1 MRAVRAYVV
10 LLALSVCQAMFAQ
23 TFQNEEEYRR
33 WKASLPGVGHVTF
46 DTQEEAPATRGEA
59 TEPQL
64 RGGSQAT
71 CECWH
76 EPDASYST
84 INNNTQWNAS
94 GFNSTDDGSYG
105 PLALPF
111 SYYLYG
117 QYYNSCYINTNGN
130 ISFGHPLT
138 GYAASGFPAGP
149 GGVDGDTVLV
159 APFWADV
166 DLGGSGVNVNRVRFK
181 VTPHALY
188 VNWINVGYYPQ
199 RTDKLNAFQVI
210 ITDGTDPVVPDG
222 ANTSFCYQ
230 DMQWTTGLAN
240 CQGTSDSPQSC
251 TYGTDS
257 YSCNDTGGNGYG
269 FCGNPANVGANKGDG
284 VNYIQFGRFDH
295 PGTDYDGPYGGS
307 DGVSFL
313 DNKNFRF
320 ATDIST
326 GNVPP
331 VITGQSVCDTVILC
345 AGQTQQ
351 ITMDFLSPEPDQT
364 TVPTATCGTLPG
376 FTIVSATTGV
386 TAEIVT
392 EFTPTAADIGYHHV
406 IFQGT
411 DDGTP
416 VMTSTIDVVVWVQV
430 SASMEPGDTTVC
442 SSGAPF
448 ALYDLLGGIPYP
460 GGVWTDPDGL
470 AHNGTFV
477 PGTDA
482 PGEYLYALGSVGSDC
497 YSTSTVTVTVLPSGD
512 AGSDGTA
519 SYCSSDATD
528 DLFTHLGG
536 TPDTGGQWADPQGNS
551 TTGIIDPATAIAGAY
566 TYSVPGTAPCA
577 NVQATVTVSIAQRA
591 EPGQSAAITLCMDAA
606 PLTLLDALNGT
617 PAANGAWTAPGGGSF
632 GNVFNAAAD
641 APGTYTYTIT
651 PLAPCPTL
659 SSTLDIAV
667 DPLPK
672 AGTDGTLELCAN
684 ATSASLFAQLGG
696 PADQGGTWID
706 PSGAIH
712 SGSLDPALQ
721 LSGSYTYVVTGPGTC
736 AHLTDTALVQVT
748 VDPVP
753 VISFIVDPDSGC
765 DPLTVRFTNT
775 TDSALVGGSCVWD
788 LGDQSAQVSECGSF
802 SHEYVQSGWYNVR
815 LTITSPQGCTDHYM
829 KQGAVLVEA
838 APKATMNWAP
848 DVVTEEQHELLF
860 TADDPHASRFVWTLD
875 GDTMS
880 TQRQFGHD
888 FPHVLGGDHRICL
901 AVADRYG
908 CADTACNTVQVIIP
922 ALFVPTSFTPNG
934 DGYNEVFIPVGHDM
948 VEGEHELMIFD
959 RWGQL
964 VFDSVDPEEGWNGGH
979 DNAGEV
985 LPEGIYTWRLIER
998 PFGTADKKDW
1008 FGTVT
1013 LLK

>member
-1 MRAVRAYVV
+1 MNVLRAYTVV
-10 LLALSVCQAMFAQ
+10 LALFAGAALHAQ
-23 TFQNEEEYRR
+23 TYQNEAEYDH
-33 WKASLPGVGHVTF
+33 WKASLPGVAHQVF
-46 DTQEEAPATRGEA
+46 DTHIEAPEARG
-59 TEPQL
+59 TEPGLQL

-94 GFNSTDDGSYG
+94 GFNSSDDGSYG
-105 PLALPF
+105 PVALPF

-117 QYYNSCYINTNGN
+117 QYYNACYINTNGN
-130 ISFGHPLT
+130 ISFGDYVT
-138 GYAASGFPAGP
+138 SFTANGFP
-149 GGVDGDTVLV
+149 VTGDTLV
-159 APFWADV
+159 GAFWADV
-166 DLGGSGVNVNRVRFK
+166 DLGGIGVNVNQVKFK

-188 VNWINVGYYPQ
+188 VNWINVGYYPD
-199 RTDKLNAFQVI
+199 RTDKLNTFQIV

-230 DMQWTTGLAN
+230 DMQWTTGSAN
-240 CQGTSDSPQSC
+240 CFDAGTQTC
-251 TYGTDS
+251 TYGANS
-257 YSCNDTGGNGYG
+257 YSCNDSGGNGYG
-269 FCGNPANVGANKGDG
+269 FCGNAANVGANKGDG

-295 PGTDYDGPYGGS
+295 PGTDYDGPFGAS

-364 TVPTATCGTLPG
+364 TVPTATCLTLPS
-376 FTIVSATTGV
+376 FSIVSATSGV
-386 TAEIVT
+386 AAEIVT

-411 DDGTP
+411 DDGLP
-416 VMTSTIDVVVWVQV
+416 IMTSTIDVVVWVQV

-442 SSGAPF
+442 SAGAPF
-448 ALYDLLGGIPYP
+448 QLYDLLGGIPYP
-460 GGVWTDPDGL
+460 GGVWTDPDG
-470 AHNGTFV
+470 ATHSGTFV
-477 PGTDA
+477 PGTDPA
-482 PGEYLYALGSVGSDC
+482 GEYLYELGSVGSDC
-497 YSTSTVTVTVLPSGD
+497 YSSSTVNVTVLPSGD

-519 SYCSSDATD
+519 SYCTSDATD
-528 DLFTHLGG
+528 NLFTHLGG
-536 TPDTGGQWADPQGNS
+536 TPDAGGQWQDPQGANI
-551 TTGIIDPATAIAGAY
+551 TGVIDPATAAAGAY
-566 TYSVPGTAPCA
+566 TYTVPGTAPCA
-577 NVQATVTVSIAQRA
+577 NVQATIAVTISQKA
-591 EPGQSAAITLCMDAA
+591 EPGQNAQLTLCADAA
-606 PLTLLDALNGT
+606 PITLLDALNGS
-617 PAANGAWTAPGGGSF
+617 PANNGTWTAPAGSAF
-632 GNVFNAAAD
+632 GPVFTPGTD
-641 APGTYTYTIT
+641 APGAYTYTIV
-651 PLAPCPTL
+651 PQAPCPTL

-667 DPLPK
+667 DPRPK
-672 AGTDGTLELCAN
+672 AGTDGSVELCAN
-684 ATSASLFAQLGG
+684 ASTTPLFTHLGG
-696 PADQGGTWID
+696 SPDQNGTWSD
-706 PSGAIH
+706 PAGAAH
-712 SGSLDPALQ
+712 SGVLDPALEV
-721 LSGSYTYVVTGPGTC
+721 SGSYTYVVTGPGTC
-736 AHLTDTALVQVT
+736 AHLSDTSVVEVT

-753 VISFIVDPDSGC
+753 VISFTADPDSGC

-775 TDSALVGGSCVWD
+775 TDSAFIGTSCVWD
-788 LGDQSAQVSECGSF
+788 LGDEGATVNECGTF
-802 SHEYVQSGWYNVR
+802 THEYGQAGWYNVR
-815 LTITSPQGCTDHYM
+815 LTVTSPEGCTDHYI
-829 KQGAVLVEA
+829 KQGAVLVEP

-848 DVVTEEQHELLF
+848 ELATEELHELLF
-860 TADDPHASRFVWTLD
+860 TADDPHASRFVWTLN

-888 FPHVLGGDHRICL
+888 FPHVLGGDYRICL

-908 CADTACNTVQVIIP
+908 CADTACNTVHVIIP
-922 ALFVPTSFTPNG
+922 SLFVPTSFTPNG
-934 DGYNEVFIPVGHDM
+934 DGYNEVFKPIGRDM

-964 VFDSVDPEEGWNGGH
+964 VFDSVDPDEGWNGGQG
-979 DNAGEV
+979 NAGAI
-985 LPEGIYTWRLIER
+985 LPEGVYTWRLIER
-998 PFGTADKKDW
+998 PIGTANKKDW